1 MNREPAKT
9 GRPFRMTTP
18 KKKEPLWTRNFTLA
32 FVINLLMS
40 LVFYLLMTSMAPY
53 AMSRFEA
60 STGLAGLVT
69 GVYIVGLMVGRVIIG
84 RLIDQLGGRRILI
97 LSSAGNLAICACYL
111 AASALPLLIG
121 NRIVHGIIAGM
132 CSTTTATLIA
142 QMVAPNRRGEG
153 IGFYSLSV
161 ILGAAIGPFAAVPM
175 IRHAQF
181 ETVLWMSVAAAA
193 TALAMACF
201 VEQPQMRAAK
211 PPAEKPQAEKP
222 QAEKPQAEK
231 PQAEKPPVAK
241 PRLRLD
247 GFIDVSVL
255 PIAMVGIVIALS
267 FSGLVAFLSP
277 YCAEIGLDGPAG
289 WFFPVYSLAI
299 LVSRP
304 FSGRLIDAKGANIVV
319 YPALILYAVGM
330 FMFSQSHSG
339 SILLLSAVVIGFGYG
354 NYQSSGQVIAI
365 KGVPPNRLGLATST
379 YMLFYDFGY
388 GLGPFL
394 TGILVPFTGYR
405 GLFLITVAVI
415 VAALAMYHVLVG
427 RRTIIE

>member
-1 MNREPAKT
+1 
-9 GRPFRMTTP
+9 MTMS
-18 KKKEPLWTRNFTLA
+18 KKKEPLWTRNFILA

-40 LVFYLLMTSMAPY
+40 LVFYVLMTSMAPY
-53 AMSRFEA
+53 AMYRFEA

-69 GVYIVGLMVGRVIIG
+69 GVYIAGLMLGRVIIG
-84 RLIDQLGGRRILI
+84 RLIDRLGGRRILI
-97 LSSAGNLAICACYL
+97 LSSIGNLAICAFYL
-111 AASALPLLIG
+111 ASSTLPLLIT
-121 NRIVHGIIAGM
+121 NRIVHGIVAAM

-161 ILGAAIGPFAAVPM
+161 ILGAAMGPFVALPM

-181 ETVLWMSVAAAA
+181 QSVLWLAVAAAA
-193 TALAMACF
+193 IAMLMACF
-201 VEQPQMRAAK
+201 VNQPHIRVSKQPQPESRS
-211 PPAEKPQAEKP
+211 
-222 QAEKPQAEK
+222 
-231 PQAEKPPVAK
+231 
-241 PRLRLD
+241 RLD
-247 GFIDVSVL
+247 SFIDVSVL

-277 YCAEIGLDGPAG
+277 YCAEIGLEGPAG
-289 WFFPVYSLAI
+289 WFFPVYSAAI

-304 FSGRLIDAKGANIVV
+304 FSGRLLDAKGANIIV

-330 FMFSQSHSG
+330 FLFSQSHSG

-365 KGVPPNRLGLATST
+365 KGVPPTRLGLATST

-388 GLGPFL
+388 GLGPLL
-394 TGILVPFTGYR
+394 TGLLVPFTGYR

>member
-1 MNREPAKT
+1 
-9 GRPFRMTTP
+9 MTTP
-18 KKKEPLWTRNFTLA
+18 KKNEALWTRNFTLA

-53 AMSRFEA
+53 AMFRFET

-69 GVYIVGLMVGRVIIG
+69 GVYIVGLMAGRVIIG
-84 RLIDQLGGRRILI
+84 RLIDELGGRKILI
-97 LSSAGNLAICACYL
+97 LSSAGNLTICAFYL
-111 AASALPLLIG
+111 ASSTLPLLIT

-161 ILGAAIGPFAAVPM
+161 ILGAAMGPFVAVPM

-181 ETVLWMSVAAAA
+181 DTVLWLAVAAAA
-193 TALAMACF
+193 IALAMACF
-201 VEQPQMRAAK
+201 VEQPHMRAAN
-211 PPAEKPQAEKP
+211 PAP
-222 QAEKPQAEK
+222 
-231 PQAEKPPVAK
+231 AK
-241 PRLRLD
+241 PRWRLD

-255 PIAMVGIVIALS
+255 PIAVIGTVIALS

-277 YCAEIGLDGPAG
+277 YCGEIGLDGPAG

-304 FSGRLIDAKGANIVV
+304 FSGRLLDAKGANIIV

-330 FMFSQSHSG
+330 FLFSQAHSG
-339 SILLLSAVVIGFGYG
+339 SILLLAAVVIGFGYG

-365 KGVPPNRLGLATST
+365 KGVPPTRLGVATST

-388 GLGPFL
+388 GLGPLL

-415 VAALAMYHVLVG
+415 VAALAMYHVLLG
-427 RRTIIE
+427 RRVIIE